1 MIAGVFP
8 RIVTID
14 ANVLTTCIGKSTA
27 ADNRR
32 RLTHFL
38 TGVEKAKGKLV
49 IPTPALAEYLV
60 YADQAALDSIEV
72 LERKS
77 FILIAPF
84 DRAAA
89 YECSLLDASAIGRG
103 DKRDGRTEAWQKIKI
118 DRQIVAIGKANGT
131 QAFLSDDEGV
141 HAAAKRIGVRAIN
154 VRDLELPVS
163 QGELKLPK

>member
-1 MIAGVFP
+1 MIAAEVP
-8 RIVTID
+8 RVVTID
-14 ANVLTTCIGKSTA
+14 ANVLTSCVGRSTSS
-27 ADNRR
+27 DNRR

-38 TGVEKAKGKLV
+38 QRVEKARARLV

-60 YADQAALDSIEV
+60 YADQASLDSIEI

-77 FILIAPF
+77 FIFIAPF

-89 YECSLLDASAIGRG
+89 YECGQLNAAAIGRG
-103 DKRDGRTEAWQKIKI
+103 DKRDGRKDAWQKIKV

-131 QAFLSDDEGV
+131 QAFISDDDDV
-141 HAAAKRIGVRAIN
+141 HAIAKRIGIRTMN

-163 QGELKLPK
+163 QGELKLKK